1 MFQFAFILAADI
13 PTSQVADWGKYTPR
27 SLEYPLG
34 TPQNGFALSSV
45 VIARV
50 STCRTKQVYWKY
62 K

>member
-1 MFQFAFILAADI
+1 VFQFAFILAADI
-13 PTSQVADWGKYTPR
+13 PTPQVADWGKYTPR

-50 STCRTKQVYWKY
+50 STCRTKQVY
-62 K
+62 

>member
-13 PTSQVADWGKYTPR
+13 PTPQVADWGKHTPR
-27 SLEYPLG
+27 SPEYPLK
-34 TPQNGFALSSV
+34 TPQTDLALDDV

-50 STCRTKQVYWKY
+50 SICRTQQVYWKS